1 MDDLKSLEKLIL
13 CGCSKLKW
21 LKKFSSTVRYIN
33 AQFCFSLKPSPALVK
48 LSSSSQPRSQSCLY
62 DESSSELVFTILY
75 RYLQVISSLS
85 LSLTLLNNSYLQ
97 ARTIVVFLVQGL
109 LWCKTDYETCT
120 KRKEDVTITEF
131 QIIVHGFE
139 IPSWLTHLSVGN
151 SISMELPFVVIVNGW
166 DLLYVHQHQRDLALE
181 FV

>member
-21 LKKFSSTVRYIN
+21 LKKFPSTVRYIN
-33 AQFCFSLKPSPALVK
+33 ARFCFSLKPSPALVK

-75 RYLQVISSLS
+75 RYLQ
-85 LSLTLLNNSYLQ
+85 
-97 ARTIVVFLVQGL
+97 GL
-109 LWCKTDYETCT
+109 LCCKTDYETCT

-131 QIIVHGFE
+131 QIIVCGFE

>member
-21 LKKFSSTVRYIN
+21 LKKFPSTVRYIN
-33 AQFCFSLKPSPALVK
+33 AWFCFSLKPSPALVK

-62 DESSSELVFTILY
+62 DESNSELAFTILY
-75 RYLQVISSLS
+75 HYLQVISSLS
-85 LSLTLLNNSYLQ
+85 LSLLNNSYLQ

-109 LWCKTDYETCT
+109 LCCKTDYETCT

-131 QIIVHGFE
+131 QIIVRGFE

-166 DLLYVHQHQRDLALE
+166 DSLYVHQHQRDLALE
-181 FV
+181 FVW